1 MSFFK
6 RAARDYLLYRIAGG
20 GRHRR
25 RRQGFGH
32 GHGWGHG
39 RPRHRRGRSN
49 VRVTGCCLPIPLG
62 VVATAAV
69 GGRSIARRRR

>member
-6 RAARDYLLYRIAGG
+6 RAARDYLLYRISGG
-20 GRHRR
+20 GRHGRR
-25 RRQGFGH
+25 RRGYGY
-32 GHGWGHG
+32 GYG

-49 VRVTGCCLPIPLG
+49 VRVSGCCLPIPLG

-69 GGRSIARRRR
+69 GGRTIARRRR

>member
-6 RAARDYLLYRIAGG
+6 RAARDYLHYRLSGG

-25 RRQGFGH
+25 RRGYGY
-32 GHGWGHG
+32 G

-62 VVATAAV
+62 VVATAAL
-69 GGRSIARRRR
+69 GGRTIARRRR